1 MGGTLC
7 FEKTIGYFNIHLDEE
22 LDTFYVETNSSSFL
36 ENKTWLPG
44 KSDDSLVYGQI
55 FKYWNVP
62 NRSYVLALF
71 VVICHEIDM
80 FFSASIIV
88 FCLGESL
95 LITS

>member
-1 MGGTLC
+1 MKNWTHFML
-7 FEKTIGYFNIHLDEE
+7 KPILI
-22 LDTFYVETNSSSFL
+22 FL

-80 FFSASIIV
+80 FFRHQ
-88 FCLGESL
+88 SL
-95 LITS
+95 YSVWAKVY